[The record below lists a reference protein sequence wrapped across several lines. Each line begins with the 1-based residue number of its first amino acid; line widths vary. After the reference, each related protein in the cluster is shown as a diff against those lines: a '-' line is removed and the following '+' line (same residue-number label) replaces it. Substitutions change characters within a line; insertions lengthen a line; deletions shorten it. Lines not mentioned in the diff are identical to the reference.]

1 MPLASGFFCYFVLKV
16 PLQPLKPYQISS
28 LSGKGQKYIRF
39 KLEQYLRWVSILI
52 SASAPKPKFFFVFLV
67 FFCNFFLVFY
77 FFIFFRGL
85 GCRFGYLRVGNR
97 SGGQAEPFST
107 PQGSDLPLSNLPVM
121 SCRLSHPLHMVPCIL
136 SSNVASIGDSLL
148 DNQGASSN

>member
-1 MPLASGFFCYFVLKV
+1 MHQSYARSILKMGKYPDFFLFTKTKIFFGFFGF
-16 PLQPLKPYQISS
+16 
-28 LSGKGQKYIRF
+28 
-39 KLEQYLRWVSILI
+39 
-52 SASAPKPKFFFVFLV
+52 

-107 PQGSDLPLSNLPVM
+107 SQGSDLPLSNLPVM

-136 SSNVASIGDSLL
+136 SSNVTSIGDSLL